1 MNYQNRKTTTDYPRL
16 RSLVRKK
23 GYKLRR
29 LRNRFAREYDAG
41 YYITDPET
49 RVLVAGDGT
58 FGLNPEEVEMWCKS
72 LG

>member
-29 LRNRFAREYDAG
+29 LRNKLAREYDAG

-49 RVLVAGDGT
+49 RVLVAGDCNL
-58 FGLNPEEVEMWCKS
+58 GLNPKEVEIWCNS
-72 LG
+72 